1 MTKFVKKNKMSI
13 LGICG
18 RRGNQKLFFSVK
30 LNDDESQMQIK
41 RLFIYYCYVP
51 THYVERTIL

>member
-1 MTKFVKKNKMSI
+1 MSI

-41 RLFIYYCYVP
+41 RLFIHYC
-51 THYVERTIL
+51 